1 MEMMKTPL
9 AVIVLLI
16 LYSSVVEATEEI
28 GLEIL
33 DTCLSEQKAM
43 QGDPVSSVR
52 YGLCL
57 GYLKGVADSLN
68 GHGVCLPGYMNT
80 VQLTQAL
87 KLCER
92 PPGTIKI
99 TGEVD
104 SCCCFSAGLP
114 MQTSELKNMRQNQFF
129 SYTLTVVEV

>member
-68 GHGVCLPGYMNT
+68 GHGVCLPEYMNT

-87 KLCER
+87 KLVFLDYVKGHQEQL
-92 PPGTIKI
+92 K
-99 TGEVD
+99 
-104 SCCCFSAGLP
+104 LP
-114 MQTSELKNMRQNQFF
+114 AKLS
-129 SYTLTVVEV
+129 VVAAFQQAFPCKYRN

>member
-1 MEMMKTPL
+1 MEMMKTPI

-68 GHGVCLPGYMNT
+68 GRYFCLPENANKAK
-80 VQLTQAL
+80 LTQLLKFEFLNYAKGHQDDL
-87 KLCER
+87 KL
-92 PPGTIKI
+92 PAK
-99 TGEVD
+99 
-104 SCCCFSAGLP
+104 F
-114 MQTSELKNMRQNQFF
+114 
-129 SYTLTVVEV
+129 TVIPAFKLAFPCHE

>member
-43 QGDPVSSVR
+43 QGDPVSRVR

-87 KLCER
+87 KLVFLDYVKGHQEQL
-92 PPGTIKI
+92 K
-99 TGEVD
+99 
-104 SCCCFSAGLP
+104 LP
-114 MQTSELKNMRQNQFF
+114 AK
-129 SYTLTVVEV
+129 LTVVAASQQAFPCRHQN